1 MAYRENYEMKYKRK
15 EYPRPQFRR
24 DIWQSLNGEWEFEWD
39 DDKERVFHDICA
51 GQLPLSRKINV
62 PFSYQWAASGI
73 NDKGVHETLWYR
85 RTFRIEKENKGKRAL
100 LCFNASDYKTDVWVN
115 GNHKIT
121 HTGGFAP
128 FNTDITDCLKD
139 GKNIIV
145 VRCKDT
151 LETSVPRGKQ
161 SWTGEPFTC
170 FYYPNSGIW
179 GSVWIEFF
187 GMDCIENYSLQSDTD
202 NRRVYGYIETLY
214 GKAEEAEIILTF
226 KDKQLKKQ
234 RISLDGKRTNY
245 SINLADN
252 AFDFGELL
260 WWVDKPNLINVDY
273 VLYKDGKVC
282 DNAHARIGLRKISV
296 ENGKIYLNDRPLFQR
311 LILDQ
316 GYWIES
322 GLTPLSVE
330 ALKKDIEISKV
341 MGFNGARKHQKLEDP
356 YYYYYAEELGFLVW
370 AEMPSAYT
378 FCDREV
384 KAITA
389 EWQEIVNVAK
399 NFTSVIAYV
408 PLNESW
414 GAREIK
420 TNKSQQNFARSLY
433 YLTKSLDDTRLVSTN
448 DGFENIEESD
458 ILSIHDYEIKSAE
471 EFPIKYNG
479 NYDGMHP
486 QGWALFADGHSYKGQ
501 PVLLT
506 EFGGIAFVN
515 ETNGETWGYGNGAKN
530 ADDLC
535 ERLEQLIKGIAKT
548 EFQGYCY
555 TQLTDVQLEVNGL
568 LYADRT
574 PKVAVDRLKKIFENK

>member
-1 MAYRENYEMKYKRK
+1 MKLERK

-24 DIWQSLNGEWEFEWD
+24 DKWQSLNGEWEFGFG
-39 DDKERVFHDICA
+39 DKQNYDR
-51 GQLPLSRKINV
+51 RINV
-62 PFSYQWAASGI
+62 PFSYQWQASGI
-73 NDKGVHETLWYR
+73 DDVSVYDTIWYKR
-85 RTFRIEKENKGKRAL
+85 KFTVSEKNKRAL
-100 LCFNASDYKTDVWVN
+100 LCFTASDYETDVWVN
-115 GNHKIT
+115 GNHVIKHI
-121 HTGGFAP
+121 GGFTP
-128 FNTDITDCLKD
+128 FSADITEYLKE
-139 GKNIIV
+139 GENEIV
-145 VRCKDT
+145 VRCIDT
-151 LETSVPRGKQ
+151 LETAVPRGKQ
-161 SWTGEPFTC
+161 TWTGEQFTC
-170 FYYPNSGIW
+170 YYYPNSGIW

-187 GMDCIENYSLQSDTD
+187 GVDCIENYSLQSDID

-214 GKAEEAEIILTF
+214 GKADEAEIVLTF
-226 KDKQLKKQ
+226 KDKRIKKQ

-260 WWVDKPNLINVDY
+260 WWVDNPNLINVDY
-273 VLYKDGKVC
+273 VLYKDGNIC
-282 DNAHARIGLRKISV
+282 DSAHARIGLRKISV

-322 GLTPLSVE
+322 GLTPPSVE
-330 ALKKDIEISKV
+330 ALKKDIEISKA

-356 YYYYYAEELGFLVW
+356 YFYYYAEELGFLVW

-420 TNKSQQNFARSLY
+420 TSKEQQNFARSLY

-515 ETNGETWGYGNGAKN
+515 EANGETWGYGNGAKN

>member
-1 MAYRENYEMKYKRK
+1 MKYERK

-24 DIWQSLNGEWEFEWD
+24 DIWQSLNGEWEFGFG
-39 DDKERVFHDICA
+39 DKQNYD
-51 GQLPLSRKINV
+51 RKINV
-62 PFSYQWAASGI
+62 PFSYQWQASGI
-73 NDKGVHETLWYR
+73 GDTSVHNTVWYKR
-85 RTFRIEKENKGKRAL
+85 KFTVSEKNKRAL
-100 LCFNASDYKTDVWVN
+100 LCFTASDYETDVWVN
-115 GNHKIT
+115 GNHVIKHI
-121 HTGGFAP
+121 GGFTP
-128 FNTDITDCLKD
+128 FSADITEYLKE
-139 GKNIIV
+139 GENEIV
-145 VRCKDT
+145 VRCIDT
-151 LETSVPRGKQ
+151 LETAVPRGKQ
-161 SWTGEPFTC
+161 SWTGEQFSC
-170 FYYPNSGIW
+170 FYYPNTGIW

-187 GMDCIENYSLQSDTD
+187 GVDCIENYSLQSDID

-214 GKAEEAEIILTF
+214 GKADEAEIVLTF
-226 KDKQLKKQ
+226 KDKRIKKQ
-234 RISLDGKRTNY
+234 RISLDGKRTDY

-260 WWVDKPNLINVDY
+260 WWVDNPNLINVDY
-273 VLYKDGKVC
+273 VLYKDGNIC

-322 GLTPLSVE
+322 GLTPPSVE
-330 ALKKDIEISKV
+330 ALKKDIELSKA

-356 YYYYYAEELGFLVW
+356 YFYYYAEELGFLVW

-420 TNKSQQNFARSLY
+420 TNNSQQNFARSLY
-433 YLTKSLDDTRLVSTN
+433 YLTKSLDATRIVSTN
-448 DGFENIEESD
+448 DGFENIKESD

-486 QGWALFADGHSYKGQ
+486 QGWVLFADGHSYKGQ

-515 ETNGETWGYGNGAKN
+515 EANGETWGYGNGAKN

>member
-1 MAYRENYEMKYKRK
+1 MKYKRK

-24 DIWQSLNGEWEFEWD
+24 DIWQSLNGEWEFGFG
-39 DDKERVFHDICA
+39 DKQNYD
-51 GQLPLSRKINV
+51 RKINV
-62 PFSYQWAASGI
+62 PFSYQWQASGI
-73 NDKGVHETLWYR
+73 DDVSVYDTIWYKR
-85 RTFRIEKENKGKRAL
+85 KFTVSEKNKRAL
-100 LCFNASDYKTDVWVN
+100 LCFTASDYETDVWVN
-115 GNHKIT
+115 GNHVIKHI
-121 HTGGFAP
+121 GGFTP
-128 FNTDITDCLKD
+128 FSADITEYLKE
-139 GKNIIV
+139 GENEIV
-145 VRCKDT
+145 VRCIDT
-151 LETSVPRGKQ
+151 LETAVPRGKQ
-161 SWTGEPFTC
+161 SWTGEQFTC
-170 FYYPNSGIW
+170 YYYPNSGIW

-187 GMDCIENYSLQSDTD
+187 GVDCIENYSLQSDID

-214 GKAEEAEIILTF
+214 GKADEAEIVLTF
-226 KDKQLKKQ
+226 KDKRIKKQ

-260 WWVDKPNLINVDY
+260 WWVDNPNLINVDY
-273 VLYKDGKVC
+273 VLYKNGKVC

-316 GYWIES
+316 GYWEES
-322 GLTPLSVE
+322 GLTPPSIE
-330 ALKKDIEISKV
+330 ALKKDIELSKA

-356 YYYYYAEELGFLVW
+356 YFYYYAEELGFLVW

-378 FCDREV
+378 FCDREI

-420 TNKSQQNFARSLY
+420 TSKEQQNFAKSLY

-501 PVLLT
+501 PVLFT

-515 ETNGETWGYGNGAKN
+515 EANGETWGYGNGAKN

>member
-1 MAYRENYEMKYKRK
+1 MKLERK

-24 DIWQSLNGEWEFEWD
+24 DIWQSLNGEWEFGFG
-39 DDKERVFHDICA
+39 DKQNYDR
-51 GQLPLSRKINV
+51 RINV
-62 PFSYQWAASGI
+62 PFSYQWQASGI
-73 NDKGVHETLWYR
+73 GDTSVHDTIWYR
-85 RTFRIEKENKGKRAL
+85 RKFIVSEKNKRAL
-100 LCFNASDYKTDVWVN
+100 LCFTVSDYETDVWVN
-115 GNHKIT
+115 GNHVIKHI
-121 HTGGFAP
+121 GGFTP
-128 FNTDITDCLKD
+128 FYADITEYLKE
-139 GKNIIV
+139 GENEIV
-145 VRCKDT
+145 VRCIDT
-151 LETSVPRGKQ
+151 LETAVPRGKQ
-161 SWTGEPFTC
+161 SWTGEQFSC
-170 FYYPNSGIW
+170 FYYPNTGIW

-187 GMDCIENYSLQSDTD
+187 GVDCIENYSLQSDID

-214 GKAEEAEIILTF
+214 GKADEAEIVLTF
-226 KDKQLKKQ
+226 KDKRIKKQ

-260 WWVDKPNLINVDY
+260 WWVDNPNLINVDY
-273 VLYKDGKVC
+273 VLYKDGNIC

-296 ENGKIYLNDRPLFQR
+296 EDGKIYLNDRPLFQR

-316 GYWIES
+316 GYWEES
-322 GLTPLSVE
+322 GLTPPSIE
-330 ALKKDIEISKV
+330 ALKNDIEISKA

-356 YYYYYAEELGFLVW
+356 YFYYYAEELGFLVW

-433 YLTKSLDDTRLVSTN
+433 YLTKSLDDTRLVATN

-515 ETNGETWGYGNGAKN
+515 EANGETWGYGNGAKN

>member
-1 MAYRENYEMKYKRK
+1 MKLERK

-24 DIWQSLNGEWEFEWD
+24 DIWQSLNGEWEFGFG
-39 DDKERVFHDICA
+39 DKQNYDR
-51 GQLPLSRKINV
+51 RINV
-62 PFSYQWAASGI
+62 PFSYQWQASGI
-73 NDKGVHETLWYR
+73 GDTSVHDTIWYR
-85 RTFRIEKENKGKRAL
+85 RKFIVSEKNKRAL
-100 LCFNASDYKTDVWVN
+100 LCFTASDYETDVWVN
-115 GNHKIT
+115 GNHVIKHI
-121 HTGGFAP
+121 GGFTP
-128 FNTDITDCLKD
+128 FSADITEYLKE
-139 GKNIIV
+139 GENEIV
-145 VRCKDT
+145 VRCIDT
-151 LETSVPRGKQ
+151 LETAVPRGKQ
-161 SWTGEPFTC
+161 SWTGEQFSC
-170 FYYPNSGIW
+170 FYYPNTGIW

-187 GMDCIENYSLQSDTD
+187 GVDCIENYSLQSDID
-202 NRRVYGYIETLY
+202 NRRVYGYIETLHA
-214 GKAEEAEIILTF
+214 KADEAEIILTF
-226 KDKQLKKQ
+226 KDKRIKKQ

-252 AFDFGELL
+252 AFDFGEFL

-273 VLYKDGKVC
+273 VLYKDGYIC

-296 ENGKIYLNDRPLFQR
+296 EDGKIYLNDRPLFQR

-316 GYWIES
+316 GYWEES
-322 GLTPLSVE
+322 GLTPPSAE
-330 ALKKDIEISKV
+330 ALKKDIELSKA

-356 YYYYYAEELGFLVW
+356 YFYYYAEELGFLVW

-479 NYDGMHP
+479 GYDGMHP
-486 QGWALFADGHSYKGQ
+486 QGWALFANEHKYKGQ
-501 PVLLT
+501 PVLFT
-506 EFGGIAFVN
+506 EFGGIAFVKDAS
-515 ETNGETWGYGNGAKN
+515 GEAWGYGNGAKN
-530 ADDLC
+530 TDDLC

>member
-1 MAYRENYEMKYKRK
+1 MKYKRK

-24 DIWQSLNGEWEFEWD
+24 DIWQSLNGEWEFGFG
-39 DDKERVFHDICA
+39 DKQNYDR
-51 GQLPLSRKINV
+51 RINV
-62 PFSYQWAASGI
+62 PFSYQWQASGI
-73 NDKGVHETLWYR
+73 GDTSVHNTVWYKR
-85 RTFRIEKENKGKRAL
+85 KFTVSEKNKRAL
-100 LCFNASDYKTDVWVN
+100 LCFTASDYETDVWVN
-115 GNHKIT
+115 GNHVIKHI
-121 HTGGFAP
+121 GGFTP
-128 FNTDITDCLKD
+128 FSADITDCLKK
-139 GKNIIV
+139 GENEIV

-151 LETSVPRGKQ
+151 LETAVPRGKQ
-161 SWTGEPFTC
+161 TWTGEQFTC
-170 FYYPNSGIW
+170 YYYPNSGIW

-187 GMDCIENYSLQSDTD
+187 GVDCIENYSLQSDID

-214 GKAEEAEIILTF
+214 GKADEAEIVLTF
-226 KDKQLKKQ
+226 KDKRIKKQ

-273 VLYKDGKVC
+273 VLYKDGNIC

-296 ENGKIYLNDRPLFQR
+296 EDGKINLNDRPLFQR

-316 GYWIES
+316 GYWEES
-322 GLTPLSVE
+322 GLTPPSIE
-330 ALKKDIEISKV
+330 ALKKDIEISKA

-356 YYYYYAEELGFLVW
+356 YFYYYAEELGFLVW

>member
-1 MAYRENYEMKYKRK
+1 MKYERK

-24 DIWQSLNGEWEFEWD
+24 DIWQSLNGEWEFGFG
-39 DDKERVFHDICA
+39 DKQNYD
-51 GQLPLSRKINV
+51 RKINV
-62 PFSYQWAASGI
+62 PFSYQWQASGI
-73 NDKGVHETLWYR
+73 DDVSVYDTIWYKR
-85 RTFRIEKENKGKRAL
+85 KFTVSEKNKRAL
-100 LCFNASDYKTDVWVN
+100 LCFTASDYETDVWIN
-115 GNHKIT
+115 GNHVIK
-121 HTGGFAP
+121 HRGGFTP
-128 FNTDITDCLKD
+128 FSADITEHIKD
-139 GKNIIV
+139 GETEIT

-151 LETSVPRGKQ
+151 LETAVPRGKQ
-161 SWTGEPFTC
+161 SWTGEQFSC
-170 FYYPNSGIW
+170 FYYPNTGIW

-187 GMDCIENYSLQSDTD
+187 GVDCIENYSLQSDID

-214 GKAEEAEIILTF
+214 AIADEAEIVLTF
-226 KDKQLKKQ
+226 KDKRIKKQ
-234 RISLDGKRTNY
+234 RTSLDGKRTNY

-260 WWVDKPNLINVDY
+260 WWVDNPNLINVDY
-273 VLYKDGKVC
+273 VLYKNGKVC

-316 GYWIES
+316 GYWEES
-322 GLTPLSVE
+322 GLTPPSIE
-330 ALKKDIEISKV
+330 ALKNDIEISKA

-356 YYYYYAEELGFLVW
+356 YFYYYAEELGFLVW

-501 PVLLT
+501 PVLFT

-515 ETNGETWGYGNGAKN
+515 EANGETWGYGNGAKN

>member
-1 MAYRENYEMKYKRK
+1 MKYKRK

-389 EWQEIVNVAK
+389 EWQEIVNAAK

-501 PVLLT
+501 PVLFT

-515 ETNGETWGYGNGAKN
+515 EANGETWGYGNGAKN

>member
-1 MAYRENYEMKYKRK
+1 MAYRENYEMKYRRK

-24 DIWQSLNGEWEFEWD
+24 DIWQSLNGEWEFGFG
-39 DDKERVFHDICA
+39 DKQNYD
-51 GQLPLSRKINV
+51 RKINV
-62 PFSYQWAASGI
+62 PFSYQWQASGI
-73 NDKGVHETLWYR
+73 GDTSVHDTIWYR
-85 RTFRIEKENKGKRAL
+85 RKFIVSEKNKRAL
-100 LCFNASDYKTDVWVN
+100 LCFTVSDYETDVWVN
-115 GNHKIT
+115 GNHVIKHI
-121 HTGGFAP
+121 GGFTP
-128 FNTDITDCLKD
+128 FYADITEYLKE
-139 GKNIIV
+139 GENEIV
-145 VRCKDT
+145 VRCIDT
-151 LETSVPRGKQ
+151 LETAVPRGKQ
-161 SWTGEPFTC
+161 SWTGEQFSC
-170 FYYPNSGIW
+170 FYYPNTGIW

-187 GMDCIENYSLQSDTD
+187 GVDCIENYSLQSDID

-214 GKAEEAEIILTF
+214 GKADEAEIVLTF
-226 KDKQLKKQ
+226 KDKQIKKQ
-234 RISLDGKRTNY
+234 RVSLDGKRTNY

-260 WWVDKPNLINVDY
+260 WWVDNPNLINVDY
-273 VLYKDGKVC
+273 VLYKNGKVC

-316 GYWIES
+316 GYWEES
-322 GLTPLSVE
+322 GLTPPSIE
-330 ALKKDIEISKV
+330 ALKKDIELSKA

-356 YYYYYAEELGFLVW
+356 YFYYYAEELGFLVW

-458 ILSIHDYEIKSAE
+458 ILSIHDYKIKSAE

-515 ETNGETWGYGNGAKN
+515 EANGETWGYGNGAKN

-535 ERLEQLIKGIAKT
+535 ERLDQLIKGIAKT

>member
-1 MAYRENYEMKYKRK
+1 MKYERK

-24 DIWQSLNGEWEFEWD
+24 DIWQSLNGEWEFGFG
-39 DDKERVFHDICA
+39 DKQNYD
-51 GQLPLSRKINV
+51 RKINV
-62 PFSYQWAASGI
+62 PFSYQWQASGI
-73 NDKGVHETLWYR
+73 GDISVHDTVWYKR
-85 RTFRIEKENKGKRAL
+85 KFTVSEKNKRAL
-100 LCFNASDYKTDVWVN
+100 LCFTASDYETDVWVN
-115 GNHKIT
+115 GNHVIKHI
-121 HTGGFAP
+121 GGFTP
-128 FNTDITDCLKD
+128 FSADITEYLKE
-139 GKNIIV
+139 GENEIV
-145 VRCKDT
+145 VRCIDT
-151 LETSVPRGKQ
+151 LETAVPRGKQ
-161 SWTGEPFTC
+161 SWTGEQFSC
-170 FYYPNSGIW
+170 FYYPNTGIW

-187 GMDCIENYSLQSDTD
+187 GVDCIENYSLQSDID

-214 GKAEEAEIILTF
+214 GKADEAEIVLTF
-226 KDKQLKKQ
+226 KDKRIKKQ
-234 RISLDGKRTNY
+234 RISLDGKRTDY

-260 WWVDKPNLINVDY
+260 WWVDNPNLINVDY
-273 VLYKDGKVC
+273 VLYKDGNIC

-296 ENGKIYLNDRPLFQR
+296 EDGKINLNDRPLFQR

-316 GYWIES
+316 GYWEES
-322 GLTPLSVE
+322 GLTPPSIE
-330 ALKKDIEISKV
+330 ALKKDIEISKA

-356 YYYYYAEELGFLVW
+356 YFYYYAEELGFLVW

-515 ETNGETWGYGNGAKN
+515 EANGETWGYGNGAKN
-530 ADDLC
+530 AYDLC

-568 LYADRT
+568 LNADRT

>member
-24 DIWQSLNGEWEFEWD
+24 DIWQSLNGEWEFGFG
-39 DDKERVFHDICA
+39 DKQNYD
-51 GQLPLSRKINV
+51 RKINV
-62 PFSYQWAASGI
+62 PFSYQWQASGI
-73 NDKGVHETLWYR
+73 DDVSVYDTIWYKR
-85 RTFRIEKENKGKRAL
+85 KFTVSEKNKRAL
-100 LCFNASDYKTDVWVN
+100 LCFTASDYETDVWVN
-115 GNHKIT
+115 GNHVIKHI
-121 HTGGFAP
+121 GGFTP
-128 FNTDITDCLKD
+128 FSADITEYLKE
-139 GKNIIV
+139 GENEIV
-145 VRCKDT
+145 VRCIDT
-151 LETSVPRGKQ
+151 LETAVPRGKQ
-161 SWTGEPFTC
+161 SWTGEQFTC
-170 FYYPNSGIW
+170 YYYPNSGIW

-187 GMDCIENYSLQSDTD
+187 GVDCIENYSLQSDID

-214 GKAEEAEIILTF
+214 GKADEAEIVLTF
-226 KDKQLKKQ
+226 KDKRIKKQ

-273 VLYKDGKVC
+273 VLYKDGNIC

-296 ENGKIYLNDRPLFQR
+296 EDGKIYLNDRPLSQR

-316 GYWIES
+316 GYWEES
-322 GLTPLSVE
+322 GLTPPSVE
-330 ALKKDIEISKV
+330 ALKKDIEISKT

-356 YYYYYAEELGFLVW
+356 YFYYYAEELGFLVW

-501 PVLLT
+501 PVLFT
-506 EFGGIAFVN
+506 EFGGIAFVKDA
-515 ETNGETWGYGNGAKN
+515 NGEAWGYGNGAKS

>member
-24 DIWQSLNGEWEFEWD
+24 DIWQSLNGEWEFGFG
-39 DDKERVFHDICA
+39 DKQNYD
-51 GQLPLSRKINV
+51 RKINV
-62 PFSYQWAASGI
+62 PFSYQWQASGI
-73 NDKGVHETLWYR
+73 GDTSVHDTIWYR
-85 RTFRIEKENKGKRAL
+85 RKFIVSEKNKRAL
-100 LCFNASDYKTDVWVN
+100 LCFTVSDYETDVWVN
-115 GNHKIT
+115 GNHVIKHI
-121 HTGGFAP
+121 GGFTP
-128 FNTDITDCLKD
+128 FYADITEYLKE
-139 GKNIIV
+139 GENEIV
-145 VRCKDT
+145 VRCIDT
-151 LETSVPRGKQ
+151 LETAVPRGKQ
-161 SWTGEPFTC
+161 SWTGEQFSC
-170 FYYPNSGIW
+170 FYYPNTGIW

-187 GMDCIENYSLQSDTD
+187 GVDCIENYSLQSDID

-214 GKAEEAEIILTF
+214 GKADEAEIVLTF
-226 KDKQLKKQ
+226 KDKRIKKQ
-234 RISLDGKRTNY
+234 RISLDGKRTDY

-260 WWVDKPNLINVDY
+260 WWVDNPNLINVDY
-273 VLYKDGKVC
+273 VLYKDGNIC

-322 GLTPLSVE
+322 GLTPPSVE
-330 ALKKDIEISKV
+330 ALKKDIELSKA

-356 YYYYYAEELGFLVW
+356 YFYYYAEELGFLVW

-420 TNKSQQNFARSLY
+420 TSKEQQNFARSLY

-448 DGFENIEESD
+448 DGFKNIEESD

-515 ETNGETWGYGNGAKN
+515 EANGEAWGYGNGAKN

>member
-1 MAYRENYEMKYKRK
+1 MKYERK

-24 DIWQSLNGEWEFEWD
+24 DIWQSLNGEWEFGFG
-39 DDKERVFHDICA
+39 DKQNYD
-51 GQLPLSRKINV
+51 RKINV
-62 PFSYQWAASGI
+62 PFSYQWQASGI
-73 NDKGVHETLWYR
+73 GDISVHDTVWYKR
-85 RTFRIEKENKGKRAL
+85 KFTVSEKNKRAL
-100 LCFNASDYKTDVWVN
+100 LCFTASDYETDVWVN
-115 GNHKIT
+115 GNHVIKHI
-121 HTGGFAP
+121 GGFTP
-128 FNTDITDCLKD
+128 FSADITEYLKE
-139 GKNIIV
+139 GENEIV
-145 VRCKDT
+145 VRCIDT
-151 LETSVPRGKQ
+151 PETAVPRGKQ
-161 SWTGEPFTC
+161 SWTGEQFSC
-170 FYYPNSGIW
+170 FYYPNTGIW

-187 GMDCIENYSLQSDTD
+187 GVDCIENYSLQSDID

-214 GKAEEAEIILTF
+214 GKADEAEIVLTF
-226 KDKQLKKQ
+226 KDKRIKKQ

-260 WWVDKPNLINVDY
+260 WWVDNPNLINVDY
-273 VLYKDGKVC
+273 VLYKDGNIC

-322 GLTPLSVE
+322 GLTPPSVE
-330 ALKKDIEISKV
+330 ALKKDIELSKA

-356 YYYYYAEELGFLVW
+356 YFYYYAEELGFLVW